1 MRFGLVLFRNKYTEI
16 IFKDN
21 IMKVKS
27 IQAHGVAIALL
38 YALRRV
44 RRSSRVADVWV
55 QASVVAVMIAAMSEN
70 ITMVFVAIAS
80 LAAASAHS
88 KSLKEE

>member
-1 MRFGLVLFRNKYTEI
+1 
-16 IFKDN
+16 
-21 IMKVKS
+21 MKVKS

-38 YALRRV
+38 YALRRA

-55 QASVVAVMIAAMSEN
+55 QASV
-70 ITMVFVAIAS
+70 
-80 LAAASAHS
+80 AAASAHS